1 MKINA
6 PLATLEKMNVRIFF
20 FLLFAYQLILIFQG
34 FDIADEGFHTTFY
47 QRIYTD
53 PDSVQNNFMFWLSG
67 IIGGAFSYVFSGLG
81 LWGLR
86 LAGVLT
92 ITSTLIVSY
101 NLLKKY
107 LNPAYLKLGLML
119 VVFLLNN
126 NRKTLY
132 YDNLSLLLYVIVIYY
147 FCAGLRENKLGKIG
161 IAGLIAGLNI
171 FTRPPN
177 VTALGLI
184 VVILYNGY
192 LNRVTLKKQIQQAF
206 FFGAGMVLSVVVV
219 LGFMKVI
226 GHYDL
231 FVHSLK
237 LVFGMGADETNR
249 NYGAMNL
256 VKNYYPAY
264 VNSIRH
270 TIIMIGLIA
279 IAIVLPNLL
288 KIKPWLVSLLKYALA
303 LGVIAILL
311 LIIVKDKDEN
321 AVPLFL
327 FTGISII
334 AGILILISNTDKNIK
349 LLMLAGCFL
358 VCGYPF
364 GSSAGLYTVG
374 INTFWI
380 AFPIAIDYLFN
391 IRSLNS
397 SVQLNE
403 KQSAHSFNLGISEKQ
418 YSLIKSCTAI
428 LLIVACLYH
437 AYFYPY
443 FDTRNRIKMHYSLNS
458 PYLKGIFTTQERANS
473 FNELLEESAR
483 YIKPGDNVLAYDCMP
498 VFHYV
503 TKTRPYLRNSW
514 PYLYP
519 KDVFKEELDKAQA
532 ASTLLPVVIMQTIKT
547 IGSGSD
553 WPTVPL
559 KYDPEWEQRNKGRN
573 ELLNEFL
580 AAHHYQ
586 QVWTNGMF
594 KILLPGKL

>member
-1 MKINA
+1 MKINP
-6 PLATLEKMNVRIFF
+6 PLATLEKMNVRLFF
-20 FLLFAYQLILIFQG
+20 FFLFAYQLILIFQG
-34 FDIADEGFHTTFY
+34 FDIADEGFHATFY

-67 IIGGAFSYVFSGLG
+67 IVGGAFSYVFSGLG
-81 LWGLR
+81 LWGIR

-92 ITSTLIVSY
+92 ITSTVIVAY
-101 NLLKKY
+101 QLLKKY
-107 LNPAYLKLGLML
+107 LNPGHLKLGLML

-132 YDNLSLLLYVIVIYY
+132 YDNLSLLLYLIVIYY
-147 FCAGLRENKLGKIG
+147 LSAGLRENKLGKIG
-161 IAGLIAGLNI
+161 LAGLIAGLNI

-177 VTALGLI
+177 VVALGLV

-192 LNRVTLKKQIQQAF
+192 LNKATLKKQIQQAF
-206 FFGAGMVLSVVVV
+206 FYGGGMVLAVIAV
-219 LGFMKVI
+219 LAFMKLI

-237 LVFGMGADETNR
+237 LVFGMGADEANR

-256 VKNYYPAY
+256 IKNYYPPY
-264 VNSIRH
+264 TNSIRYSV
-270 TIIMIGLIA
+270 IMVALIS
-279 IAIVLPNLL
+279 IAIVVPNLL
-288 KIKPWLVSLLKYALA
+288 KIKPWLISLLKYALG
-303 LGVIAILL
+303 LGVLAILL

-321 AVPLFL
+321 VVPLYL

-334 AGILILISNTDKNIK
+334 AGILILFSNTDKNIK
-349 LLMLAGCFL
+349 ILMLAGCFL
-358 VCGYPF
+358 VVGYPF
-364 GSSAGLYTVG
+364 GSSSGLYTVG

-380 AFPIAIDYLFN
+380 AFPIAINYFFN

-403 KQSAHSFNLGISEKQ
+403 KQSAHSFKLGISEKQ

-428 LLIVACLYH
+428 LLIVGCLYH

-443 FDTRNRIKMHYSLNS
+443 FDTRSRIKMHYSLNS
-458 PYLKGIFTTQERANS
+458 RYLKGIFTTQERAAS
-473 FNELLEESAR
+473 FNELLEESAK

-532 ASTLLPVVIMQTIKT
+532 AYTTLPVVVMQTIKT

-559 KYDPEWEQRNKGRN
+559 KFDAEWNERNKGRN
-573 ELLNEFL
+573 GLLNEFL
-580 AAHHYQ
+580 NQHHYQ
-586 QVWTNGMF
+586 EVWTNGMF
-594 KILLPGKL
+594 KILLPGKE